1 MFFCSSRRRHTRS
14 KRDWSS
20 DVCSSDLPHSS
31 LYVFY
36 SQKRR
41 YLSVCGQFSHLHLQR
56 FVNVQCRHLRFLLIS
71 SVSLLLSDIGKL
83 LLHFHSHSLVFGSIQ
98 FNLLTHSLPIW
109 MGILPSWIHQFHKRI
124 FEVSWSDPPVFP
136 LVIFDYNEPLYG
148 WLFMA
153 I

>member
-1 MFFCSSRRRHTRS
+1 FFFFFFFFSSRRRHTRS

-20 DVCSSDLPHSS
+20 DVC
-31 LYVFY
+31 
-36 SQKRR
+36 QKMM
-41 YLSVCGQFSHLHLQR
+41 YLSFCGQFSHLHLQR

-83 LLHFHSHSLVFGSIQ
+83 LLHFQSHSLVFGSIQ
-98 FNLLTHSLPIW
+98 FHLLTHSLPIW

-124 FEVSWSDPPVFP
+124 FEVSWIEPPLFP

-148 WLFMA
+148 WRQR
-153 I
+153 